1 MGFLLSAFG
10 TTGQLPP
17 TPRAR
22 DRGWI
27 ALKREPSG
35 LPGAGEAEPAWQP
48 KMLVTG
54 LLVAALASG
63 AFGAVSLAS
72 SPACHLTA
80 PILYKWSLAAV
91 VAFGI
96 FCSLV
101 VAVPLLAVVMPAA
114 AVCLG
119 PLIMA
124 LAACAEGERH
134 VVEAAERGCPAER

>member
-1 MGFLLSAFG
+1 MYFVLLV
-10 TTGQLPP
+10 
-17 TPRAR
+17 
-22 DRGWI
+22 

-35 LPGAGEAEPAWQP
+35 PPGAGEAEPAWQP

-72 SPACHLTA
+72 SPACEFLTA

-114 AVCLG
+114 AICLG

-124 LAACAEGERH
+124 LAA
-134 VVEAAERGCPAER
+134 